1 MAKITKHTKDR
12 MVSELLENGKFNE
25 NVEAKKRELDA
36 AGDAVYQAI
45 FGKYLDDM
53 KKLPSE
59 FFQHLNMIRL
69 QGIPSASNPFRSLVH
84 LSGYRPVIADFN
96 ISADFH
102 GLSSSDE
109 VIQKYHLAEKAYE
122 DEVTKRKK
130 ARVEAEAMLSSV
142 NTFKQLWKMWP
153 ESKSLLGKFEQSDKP
168 NNALLPQNI
177 VNNMNAAFGLPVEKE
192 GE

>member
-1 MAKITKHTKDR
+1 MAKITKHTKDS

-25 NVEAKKRELDA
+25 NVEAKERELEA

-45 FGKYLDDM
+45 FGKYLDGM
-53 KKLPSE
+53 KKLPRE
-59 FFQHLNMIRL
+59 FFNHAKSLRL
-69 QGIPSASNPFRSLVH
+69 YGIPSGSNAYRTSIH
-84 LSGYRPVIADFN
+84 LSEYRPITADYSN

-102 GLSSSDE
+102 GLSPSDE

-130 ARVEAEAMLSSV
+130 ARAEAEAMLSSV
-142 NTFKQLWKMWP
+142 NTFNQLWKLWP

-168 NNALLPQNI
+168 NNALLPQNM
-177 VNNMNAAFGLPVEKE
+177 VNINAAYGLPVEKE
-192 GE
+192 GQ